1 MDIFAQV
8 LDVLPALQ
16 QGIMVAVQPHNLA
29 LAVIGVIVGLF
40 VGALPGLGSVNGVAI
55 LLPFTFVIN
64 EATPDPASPMIFL
77 AAIYY
82 GAMYGG
88 AISSITLG
96 IPGAST
102 AVATTFDG
110 RPMALQGNAD
120 RALVTAAIASF
131 IGGTIATVFFSI
143 FAPALSSVA
152 LDFGNP
158 EIFALM
164 LLAFATFIGLGG
176 DDIPKT
182 MFSIFFGLLLA
193 TVGFD
198 TISGEPRLIFFNER
212 EQTAVLEALGSADA
226 AASVP
231 IFNSVG
237 WFSRGIQFLV
247 LAIGVYG
254 IGEMLWT
261 INESRYKV
269 TMTETKISFSRIM
282 RGIVGMKD
290 AWKGTMIGSLLGF
303 FVGILPAAGATPGSL
318 MSYGVAKMTSRDPKS
333 YGQGNPDGVAA
344 PEAANNSASTG
355 AMLPMMTLGI
365 PGSPTTAVLL
375 AGMVIWGLEPGPRLF
390 EDRPEFVWP
399 LIGSFY
405 ISNIVAVLV
414 NLAFIPLFL
423 WVLRM
428 PFTILAPVIF
438 VLSVIGTYA
447 AYDNMY
453 DVWLMVLFGLGAYML
468 RILDYPLAPA
478 VLAVVLGGT
487 AEQKLRQSLL
497 LSDGDFGVFYNPFF
511 DRDGKG
517 QEWWIAPITT
527 WIAVILIAL
536 PIVIWAVRKMRGA
549 DKVVD

>member
-1 MDIFAQV
+1 MDIFAQFF
-8 LDVLPALQ
+8 DVLPALQ
-16 QGIMVAVQPHNLA
+16 QGIWVAVQPHNLA

-131 IGGTIATVFFSI
+131 VGGTIATLFFTV

-212 EQTAVLEALGSADA
+212 EQTAVLEALGSTDA
-226 AASVP
+226 ASSVP

-269 TMTETKISFSRIM
+269 TMTETKISASRIM

-290 AWKGTMIGSLLGF
+290 AWKGTAIGSLLGF

-423 WVLRM
+423 AVLRM

-438 VLSVIGTYA
+438 VLSIIGTYA

-497 LSDGDFGVFYNPFF
+497 LSDGDFAIFYSPFF

-536 PIVIWAVRKMRGA
+536 PIVVWGIRKMRGQTA
-549 DKVVD
+549 SDV